1 VIAALTPEAQVL
13 QQIVDF
19 LLRIGLPVV
28 LVQRFESEMVATNR
42 SADDLRQVYETL
54 QRVQS

>member
-1 VIAALTPEAQVL
+1 MIAALTPEAQVL